1 MPRRP
6 QNAFTLVELLVV
18 IAIIAV
24 LLTLFLPSFK
34 SARDLAKRTQCSAN
48 LRQHGI
54 MLGMYA
60 ADTKDWIPQ
69 PGSRHIWGQGGAKL
83 LGGSYFASVRNDS
96 SQGQACNE
104 GILGGWNRVTPI
116 GLGWFFWMGY
126 QAPLPHKF
134 VQRSIWECPDVA
146 TMILAGTSNR
156 TPFAYNNFSYDSGF
170 SYTTQFAKQNL
181 YPSTFMGVGNW
192 DCVPDGGGNYFHRG
206 WYGGN
211 KVSKL
216 KPNHTTVIDNEG
228 WVNGVGFS
236 DSHGDG
242 TNLLFNHGGS
252 KFAAKDI
259 NGRKPYIYFSMT
271 LESRTLAQADGTGGT
286 GSSAGYAYA
295 GNNALTGL
303 WDFYDAQ

>member
-1 MPRRP
+1 MPRRSS
-6 QNAFTLVELLVV
+6 NAFTLVELLVV

-24 LLTLFLPSFK
+24 IMTILLPSLR
-34 SARDLAKRTQCSAN
+34 SARDLARRTQCSAN
-48 LRQHGI
+48 LHQHGI

-60 ADTKDWIPQ
+60 ADAKDWVPQ
-69 PGSRHIWGQGGAKL
+69 PGSKHIWGQGGGKL
-83 LGGSYFASVRNDS
+83 LGGSSFASVRNNS
-96 SQGQACNE
+96 AQGQACPE

-126 QAPLPHKF
+126 QAPLPSKF

-146 TMILAGTSNR
+146 PMIVAGTANR
-156 TPFAYNNFSYDSGF
+156 TPFAYNNFSYDSAF

-192 DCVPDGGGNYFHRG
+192 DCNPDGGGNYFHRG

-216 KPNHTTVIDNEG
+216 KPNHTTIIDNEG
-228 WVNGVGFS
+228 WVNGVGVS
-236 DSHGDG
+236 NPHGDG
-242 TNLLFNHGGS
+242 TNLLFNDGSS
-252 KFAAKDI
+252 KFAAKNI
-259 NGRKPYIYFSMT
+259 GGYQPFIYFSMT
-271 LESRTLAQADGTGGT
+271 VEGRSLAQADGTGGT

-295 GNNALTGL
+295 GNGALTAL
-303 WDFYDAQ
+303 WNFYDAQ